1 MKLIKILTIVFLIF
15 SFHNIVKADDIRDF
29 QIEGVSI
36 GDSLLNYL
44 SKDLIENEKNSDNAY
59 KDNEY
64 SRIWYDGKGKFKT
77 YDYLQIHLKT
87 NDAKYIIQSLEG
99 KIIYKDNIKDCYN
112 QKNIIYNELKE
123 LFPTAK
129 VKNIKRKH
137 TADTSGKSLT
147 DSTYLILPNNKGNF
161 GVACYDY
168 SKEFGKTDNLKVLI
182 DTAEFLKWLNTK
194 AYE

>member
-1 MKLIKILTIVFLIF
+1 MRVFLSALILIF
-15 SFHNIVKADDIRDF
+15 SLQSWTKADDITDF
-29 QIEGVSI
+29 QIEGVSV
-36 GDSLLNYL
+36 GDSLLDYL
-44 SKDLIENEKNSDNAY
+44 SKELIENEKNSDSAY

-64 SRIWYDGKGKFKT
+64 FRVWYDGKGKFKT
-77 YDYLQIHLKT
+77 YDYLQIHLKA

-99 KIIYKDNIKDCYN
+99 KIIYKDNIKDCYS

-129 VKNIKRKH
+129 VKNVKSKH

-147 DSTYLILPNNKGNF
+147 DSTYLILPNDKGNF

-168 SKEFGKTDNLKVLI
+168 SKEFGKIDNLKVFI

-194 AYE
+194 AYK

>member
-44 SKDLIENEKNSDNAY
+44 SKELIENEKNSDTAY

-129 VKNIKRKH
+129 VKNIKKKH

-168 SKEFGKTDNLKVLI
+168 SKEFGKTDNLKVFI

-194 AYE
+194 AYK